1 MDKDGLKNIPFYIWE
16 CLVISPKTKDIN
28 LVIRDPVD
36 MDRILKYLTYRLK
49 TNDGQRD
56 TAVGLLTKMNDK
68 SISEWR

>member
-1 MDKDGLKNIPFYIWE
+1 MDKDDLKNIPFYIWE